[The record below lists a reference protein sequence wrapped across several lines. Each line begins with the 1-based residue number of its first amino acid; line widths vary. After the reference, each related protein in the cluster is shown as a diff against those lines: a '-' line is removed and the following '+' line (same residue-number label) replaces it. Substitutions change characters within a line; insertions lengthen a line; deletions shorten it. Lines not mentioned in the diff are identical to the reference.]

1 MAIAG
6 VIVWA
11 SKVVKNEEVSPDLNK
26 FYSKF
31 YILKTGLLQTELSNF
46 ENDAS
51 PKYSAFQWVESST
64 LIRYYDTSM

>member
-6 VIVWA
+6 VIVWT

-31 YILKTGLLQTELSNF
+31 YILKIGLLQTELSHF
-46 ENDAS
+46 EKDAA
-51 PKYSAFQWVESST
+51 PKYSAF
-64 LIRYYDTSM
+64 